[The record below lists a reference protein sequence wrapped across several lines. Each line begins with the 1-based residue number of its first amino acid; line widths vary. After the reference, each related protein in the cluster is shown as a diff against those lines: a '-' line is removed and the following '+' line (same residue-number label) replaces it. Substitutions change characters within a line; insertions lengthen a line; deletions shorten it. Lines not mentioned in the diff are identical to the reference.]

1 MIKNIFDRS
10 DADFLL
16 SRLNKLTPETQPE
29 WGKMDVAQM
38 LAHLNVQFEMAY
50 SDLHPKAT
58 GIKKFLL
65 TLFVKNGV
73 VNEKPYPKNS
83 RTAPAFIVADEKDFK
98 NEKERLTDFINK
110 TQKLGADYFEGKESL
125 SFGVLSPKEWNNSF
139 VKHIDHHFQQFGV

>member
-1 MIKNIFDRS
+1 MIKNIYDRT

-16 SRLNKLTPETQPE
+16 SRLNKLTPGTRPE
-29 WGKMDVAQM
+29 WGKMDVGQM

-83 RTAPAFIVADEKDFK
+83 RTAPAFIQISGKDF
-98 NEKERLTDFINK
+98 NLEKERLIDFINK
-110 TQKLGADYFEGKESL
+110 TQKLGEEHFEGKESL
-125 SFGVLSPKEWNNSF
+125 SFGVLTPREWNNSF
-139 VKHIDHHFQQFGV
+139 VKHIDHHFKQFGV